1 MQEVDF
7 NHPESDYAMNK
18 LLREAAAKTIV
29 VGEKSVL
36 YIEINPNR
44 DYPPSALEKIAEH
57 VRATFINVLPETK
70 VVVGFQG
77 LDFHVITPKLAF
89 EEKLKGTVV

>member
-1 MQEVDF
+1 MQEFDY
-7 NHPESDYAMNK
+7 NHPESDYSMNK
-18 LLREAAAKTIV
+18 LLRDGSAKTIV
-29 VGEKSVL
+29 VGKESVL

-57 VRATFINVLPETK
+57 VRATFHTALPDIK
-70 VVVGFQG
+70 IVVGYQG
-77 LDFHVITPKLAF
+77 LNFHVISPKLAF